1 MKFIWQPAKNGC
13 GKKKDS
19 KESFVGLNE
28 DAMAVLFVLCFNQKE
43 VAPIGATSFYAKAY

>member
-19 KESFVGLNE
+19 KESFFGLNE
-28 DAMAVLFVLCFNQKE
+28 DAMVVADFMPDEKTKRFVPVGTNLF
-43 VAPIGATSFYAKAY
+43 